1 MSKSKPTENEK
12 LFYGNKFTADSANK
26 LTNSISQQVL
36 GTRWQIIIGIIEL
49 VAYDG
54 HLTAVIPFN
63 LRTSEARKLEKIGY
77 TVAGNTVDW
86 DIDLFSTEDMKDA
99 FK

>member
-26 LTNSISQQVL
+26 LTNSVSQQVL

-49 VAYDG
+49 VAHDG
-54 HLTAVIPFN
+54 QLTAVMPFN
-63 LRTSEARKLEKIGY
+63 LRASETRKLEKIGY
-77 TVAGNTVDW
+77 CINVNTVDW
-86 DIDLFSTEDMKDA
+86 DIDLFSDNDMKDA